1 MHTIVG
7 KSEHAYPHIMSLAT
21 TKSGPF
27 DASLLDAEDIYMLG
41 EMRTE
46 EENFSRRKL
55 VKQTPVDEI
64 EPSVHQCVH
73 YTRKVTKL
81 HSLNDP
87 PLRCVMCDPTTSFCN
102 PLCQKWLNYQ
112 FAACRGL
119 KLVTNISARK
129 PNATWRH
136 RCHCR
141 YDIRKKV
148 PKAPKARNMC
158 VVVPQTRNRFSVQAI
173 RTDMHERYQCKKYPP
188 I

>member
-1 MHTIVG
+1 MPWLIYVLLYMHTIVG

-27 DASLLDAEDIYMLG
+27 DASLLDAEDIYMSG

-46 EENFSRRKL
+46 EENFSWRKL

-112 FAACRGL
+112 FAACRGVCL
-119 KLVTNISARK
+119 PDGFFFDAGI
-129 PNATWRH
+129 
-136 RCHCR
+136 
-141 YDIRKKV
+141 
-148 PKAPKARNMC
+148 
-158 VVVPQTRNRFSVQAI
+158 
-173 RTDMHERYQCKKYPP
+173 
-188 I
+188 